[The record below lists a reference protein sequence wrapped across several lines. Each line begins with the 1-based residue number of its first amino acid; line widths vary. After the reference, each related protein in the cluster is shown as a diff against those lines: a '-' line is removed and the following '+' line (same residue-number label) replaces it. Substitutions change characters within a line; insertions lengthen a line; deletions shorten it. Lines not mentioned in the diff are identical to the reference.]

1 MNAENTYFIIETYF
15 LFVCLQFM
23 QQTAS
28 IFHPK
33 KRNARAEKRTAEKK
47 YEVEFNSSRSLSHER
62 FIEISLIWSN
72 VYQQITSHSSHTQ
85 VQLPNTKPPHWIP
98 TV

>member
-33 KRNARAEKRTAEKK
+33 SETLARKSERQKRNMRWNLILPARSAMKDLLK
-47 YEVEFNSSRSLSHER
+47 FL
-62 FIEISLIWSN
+62 
-72 VYQQITSHSSHTQ
+72 
-85 VQLPNTKPPHWIP
+85 
-98 TV
+98 